1 MIASALPKSAP
12 TAGPFRILVVTETF
26 PPEINGVAKTL
37 HRMLG
42 DLLQRGHEITLVRPK
57 QGPTDYA
64 TANGNYREVLVR
76 GAKIPLYEDL
86 RFGFPEKYLLR
97 RLIQLEKPDIVH
109 VVTEGPLGWSAV
121 RAARHVGI
129 PVVSD
134 FRTNFHAYAKYYKF
148 GFMGKIVHNY
158 LRGLHNRTQTTLVP
172 TAQIAGQLQSTGY
185 SNVQVVSRGID
196 SDLFHPARRN
206 TSLREEWGLKPA
218 DTAILYVGRLA
229 PEKNLDLLVRSFRK
243 IQSKVPNAKLVLV
256 GDGPSKEK
264 LITENPDFIFRG
276 MRKGQDLAEH
286 YATGDLFLFP
296 SLTETFG
303 NVVVEA
309 MASGLPIVAYDYAA
323 ANQHLKHGK
332 SALLC
337 GFDKEEEFIEQSC
350 LLAENKKL
358 AQKLGGQARKTASEC
373 TWEDVTDS
381 LESIY
386 AGVAYPKRKTSKSRS
401 RKAMKLKVSIAR

>member
-1 MIASALPKSAP
+1 MIPSAFPTSVPK
-12 TAGPFRILVVTETF
+12 AGPFRILVVTETF

-37 HRMLG
+37 HRMLE
-42 DLLQRGHEITLVRPK
+42 DLLQRGHEIILVRPK
-57 QGPTDYA
+57 QSPNDMA

-76 GAKIPLYEDL
+76 GAKIPFYEDL

-97 RLIQLEKPDIVH
+97 RLIQFEKPDLVH

-148 GFMGKIVHNY
+148 GFAGKLVHNY
-158 LRGLHNRTQTTLVP
+158 LRGLHNRTQATLAP
-172 TAQIAGQLQSTGY
+172 TQQIQGTLLASGY
-185 SNVQVVSRGID
+185 ENVKVVSRGID
-196 SDLFHPARRN
+196 SDLFHPARKD
-206 TSLREEWGLKPA
+206 SKLRKEWGLNQNDLA
-218 DTAILYVGRLA
+218 VLYVGRLA
-229 PEKNLDLLVRSFRK
+229 PEKNLDLLVKAFRK
-243 IQSKVPNAKLVLV
+243 IQSKKANAKLILV
-256 GDGPSKEK
+256 GDGPSREK
-264 LITENPDFIFRG
+264 LKAAYPDFIFRG
-276 MRKGQDLAEH
+276 MQKGKELAKH

-332 SALLC
+332 SALLSA
-337 GFDKEEEFIEQSC
+337 FDKEEEFVEQAC
-350 LLAENKKL
+350 LLAENSSLAKKIG
-358 AQKLGGQARKTASEC
+358 ASARKAAVHCS
-373 TWEDVTDS
+373 WEDVTDHLEMIYSKVS
-381 LESIY
+381 LSQK
-386 AGVAYPKRKTSKSRS
+386 KRQRSK
-401 RKAMKLKVSIAR
+401 KAARLKVAIAR

>member
-1 MIASALPKSAP
+1 MLPSTYISSYP

-42 DLLQRGHEITLVRPK
+42 DLLQRGHEIILVRPK
-57 QGPTDYA
+57 QGHNDYA
-64 TANGNYREVLVR
+64 TASGNYREVLVR

-97 RLIQLEKPDIVH
+97 RLIELEKPDIVH

-129 PVVSD
+129 PIISD

-148 GFMGKIVHNY
+148 GFAGKLVHNY
-158 LRGLHNRTQTTLVP
+158 LKGLHNRTQMTLVP
-172 TAQIAGQLQSTGY
+172 TAQIREQLTAQGY
-185 SNVQVVSRGID
+185 TNVQVVSRGID

-206 TSLREEWGLKPA
+206 SKLKSEWGLKSSELG
-218 DTAILYVGRLA
+218 ILYVGRLA
-229 PEKNLDLLVRSFRK
+229 PEKNLDLLVKTFRR
-243 IQSKVPNAKLVLV
+243 IQSRVPNAKLILV

-264 LITENPDFIFRG
+264 LQKENPDFIFRG
-276 MRKGQDLAEH
+276 MRKGKELAEH

-303 NVVVEA
+303 NVIVEA
-309 MASGLPIVAYDYAA
+309 MASGLPIVAYNYAA

-358 AQKLGGQARKTASEC
+358 ASRLGIAARKIAASC

-381 LESIY
+381 LEMTYSKLSLSKKKT
-386 AGVAYPKRKTSKSRS
+386 AKSKRT
-401 RKAMKLKVSIAR
+401 MKLKVQMVRS

>member
-1 MIASALPKSAP
+1 M
-12 TAGPFRILVVTETF
+12 VTETF

-42 DLLQRGHEITLVRPK
+42 DLLQRGHEIILVRPK
-57 QGPTDYA
+57 QGHNDYA
-64 TANGNYREVLVR
+64 TASGNYREVLVR

-97 RLIQLEKPDIVH
+97 RLIELEKPDIVH

-129 PVVSD
+129 PIISD

-148 GFMGKIVHNY
+148 GFAGKLVHNY
-158 LRGLHNRTQTTLVP
+158 LKGLHNRTQTTLVP
-172 TAQIAGQLQSTGY
+172 TAQIKEQLTSQGY
-185 SNVQVVSRGID
+185 MNVQVVSRGID

-206 TSLREEWGLKPA
+206 SKLKSEWGLKSSELG
-218 DTAILYVGRLA
+218 ILYVGRLA
-229 PEKNLDLLVRSFRK
+229 PEKNLDLLVRTFRR
-243 IQSKVPNAKLVLV
+243 IQSRVPNTKLILV

-264 LITENPDFIFRG
+264 LQKENPDFIFRG
-276 MRKGQDLAEH
+276 MRKGKELAEH

-303 NVVVEA
+303 NVIVEA

-332 SALLC
+332 SALLS
-337 GFDKEEEFIEQSC
+337 GFDKEEEFIELSC
-350 LLAENKKL
+350 LLAENKRL
-358 AQKLGGQARKTASEC
+358 ASRLGISARKIAASC

-381 LESIY
+381 LEMTYSKLSLSKKKSTKS
-386 AGVAYPKRKTSKSRS
+386 KR
-401 RKAMKLKVSIAR
+401 AMKLKVQMLRS